1 MGRGA
6 GAERDADVSAVPATV
21 AWLADPAHWRGTDGI
36 VTRLAEHL
44 ALSGTALT
52 IAALLALPA
61 GMWLGHAGRGAL
73 VVINV
78 LNVGRALPSLAI
90 LAFALPVAFRLG
102 LGLGFWPT
110 VLMLVPLGVPLILIN
125 CYVAIR
131 SVDREVVDVA
141 WGMGMRGWEV
151 FQEVELPL
159 AAPII
164 LGGARNAAVT
174 IVATA
179 TLGALVAS
187 GGLGRYIVDGL
198 ARQETGRLV
207 AGAVLVALL
216 SIATEAAFDIL
227 ERLAVP
233 PAVRAA
239 RHADEIGL
247 PGVAARRELGPLSA
261 YVDEGGRGPALVERR
276 RQKGESG
283 G

>member
-1 MGRGA
+1 M
-6 GAERDADVSAVPATV
+6 SAALATM
-21 AWLADPAHWRGTDGI
+21 AWLTDPIHWGGADGI
-36 VTRLAEHL
+36 ATRVAEHL
-44 ALSGTALT
+44 ALSGTALA

-61 GMWLGHAGRGAL
+61 GVWLGHTGRGAL
-73 VVINV
+73 VVINA

-110 VLMLVPLGVPLILIN
+110 VLMLVPLGVPLILMN

-131 SVDREVVDVA
+131 SVDREVVNVA

-151 FQEVELPL
+151 LHEVELPL
-159 AAPII
+159 AMPII
-164 LGGARNAAVT
+164 LGGLRNAAVT

-198 ARQETGRLV
+198 ARQETGRLM

-216 SIATEAAFDIL
+216 SIATEAAFGAL

-233 PAVRAA
+233 AAVRAVQPA
-239 RHADEIGL
+239 DGMRHPNPGAIG
-247 PGVAARRELGPLSA
+247 
-261 YVDEGGRGPALVERR
+261 
-276 RQKGESG
+276 
-283 G
+283 